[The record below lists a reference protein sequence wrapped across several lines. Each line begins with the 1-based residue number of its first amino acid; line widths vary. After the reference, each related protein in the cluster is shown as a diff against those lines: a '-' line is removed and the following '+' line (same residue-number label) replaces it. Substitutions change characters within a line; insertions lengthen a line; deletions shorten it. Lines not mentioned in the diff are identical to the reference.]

1 MVGTDN
7 LKYDIEA
14 LSTERDAFRK
24 QVEELNDKCGDLFV
38 CVKDAEQMKCVA

>member
-1 MVGTDN
+1 MVETDN

-24 QVEELNDKCGDLFV
+24 
-38 CVKDAEQMKCVA
+38 

>member
-14 LSTERDAFRK
+14 LSTERDDFRE
-24 QVEELNDKCGDLFV
+24 QVEALKSKYGDLFEDV
-38 CVKDAEQMKCVA
+38 RDAEQMKCVA

>member
-1 MVGTDN
+1 MENKKNGLTRPFYCLECDKGGGEMVETDN

-24 QVEELNDKCGDLFV
+24 
-38 CVKDAEQMKCVA
+38 